1 MANEAEGG
9 CLCGAVRFVASGPP
23 KWTAWCH
30 CQSCRK
36 QTGAP
41 AAAYAGFEREHVS
54 FTQGEPLT
62 HASSPGVE
70 RSFCGQCGSPLAYRG
85 DRWPTEIH
93 LHTGVFDDPEP
104 FAPKGHAYAEERVN
118 WVHISEPPL
127 P

>member
-1 MANEAEGG
+1 MTQDAQGG

-23 KWTAWCH
+23 KWTAYCH

-41 AAAYAGFEREHVS
+41 VAAYAGFERDKVR
-54 FTQGEPLT
+54 FTSGEPRT

-70 RSFCGQCGSPLAYRG
+70 RSFCGRCGSPIAYRG

-93 LHTGVFDDPEP
+93 LLAGLFDDPEA
-104 FAPKGHAYAEERVN
+104 FAPKGHAFANERLG
-118 WVHISEPPL
+118 WLHISDPPL